1 MKFVTVD
8 FVFLCIILICIIV
21 STVKGFISELFGK
34 ASWILGLICAFI
46 FYDEVGALFTGVE
59 SGLLRIVIGF
69 SITFVV
75 VFLIFELLNII
86 FSRLVENDILSSL
99 NRALGFLLGV
109 GEGVAIVSLAIHF
122 INWQDFLDKSF
133 MNGSFFAAILG

>member
-75 VFLIFELLNII
+75 VFLIFELLDII

-122 INWQDFLDKSF
+122 LINHL
-133 MNGSFFAAILG
+133 

>member
-75 VFLIFELLNII
+75 VFLIFELLDII

-109 GEGVAIVSLAIHF
+109 GEGVAIVRLAIHF
-122 INWQDFLDKSF
+122 INWQDFFDKSF
-133 MNGSFFAAILG
+133 MNGSFFVAILG

>member
-75 VFLIFELLNII
+75 VFLIFELLDII

-122 INWQDFLDKSF
+122 ISW
-133 MNGSFFAAILG
+133 

>member
-75 VFLIFELLNII
+75 VFLIFELLDII

-99 NRALGFLLGV
+99 N
-109 GEGVAIVSLAIHF
+109 
-122 INWQDFLDKSF
+122 
-133 MNGSFFAAILG
+133 